1 MGKLLIALILGL
13 GLTGPIMFEE
23 DVSEVTSTETSEEVS
38 VEETDSEVP
47 SEEVSV
53 EPSDT
58 PSEEPSVPSE
68 EYFEKQHY
76 TYHTEDYNLT
86 VQLTL
91 EDKETA
97 KFMVTI
103 WDEEN
108 LKAENEFYFYNY
120 VLIEDILI
128 ITDQETNEVVAKLKV
143 DKFTETFVKYDGD
156 IPTIDEPEEPEI
168 DYPCDVVIKI
178 NNKNYGD
185 VLTDIEGGEIGQ
197 VVTVYVSPNILC
209 TLTNISANG
218 TQLVKNE
225 DGNYTFVLVEGD
237 NTIEAEFIVDKEQFE
252 FIAEQIGSIKNGD
265 WGAIFSVENLLN
277 FISWGI
283 SLFLS
288 SGFFITLIKNKKLKT
303 KTTEEVANAMSFAA
317 ETSIVDTINRI
328 LEKVLGDTFTKYLEK
343 TDSID
348 ETMKVLTRCFVLS
361 QENTPEARL
370 AIIQELTNLK
380 ANTQAE
386 LTEQVKNMIHN
397 EIQKNN
403 EELEAKKNAIKALKE
418 ANNNINTGTSVG
430 DDTYGQI

>member
-13 GLTGPIMFEE
+13 GFTSPIMFEE

-38 VEETDSEVP
+38 VEEIDSTEPSEVP

-58 PSEEPSVPSE
+58 PSEEPSV
-68 EYFEKQHY
+68 FEPISFSY
-76 TYHTEDYNLT
+76 ASEDYNIMAHLKLSDVENAIVTVTYYDENQQSTIETYNFRYVWEGNIVTLYDLT
-86 VQLTL
+86 
-91 EDKETA
+91 
-97 KFMVTI
+97 
-103 WDEEN
+103 
-108 LKAENEFYFYNY
+108 
-120 VLIEDILI
+120 
-128 ITDQETNEVVAKLKV
+128 TNEIVEKLEV
-143 DKFTETFVKYDGD
+143 DKRTRKFSDY
-156 IPTIDEPEEPEI
+156 IDESEIPEI

-185 VLTDIEGGEIGQ
+185 ILTDIEGGEVGQ
-197 VVTVYVSPNILC
+197 IVTVYVSPNILC

-225 DGNYTFVLVEGD
+225 DGNYTFTLVEGD
-237 NTIEAEFIVDKEQFE
+237 NTIEGEFIVDKEQFE
-252 FIAEQIGSIKNGD
+252 FIAQQIGNIKNGD
-265 WGAIFSVENLLN
+265 WGAIFSVDNLLN

-288 SGFFITLIKNKKLKT
+288 SGFFVTLIKSKKLKN
-303 KTTEEVANAMSFAA
+303 KTTEEVASAMTFAA
-317 ETSIVDTINRI
+317 ETSIVETVNRV

-380 ANTQAE
+380 ANTQAD
-386 LTEQVKNMIHN
+386 LTEQVKNMIQS

-403 EELEAKKNAIKALKE
+403 QELEAKKNAIQALKD
-418 ANNNINTGTSVG
+418 ANSNIKVDVTSSG
-430 DDTYGQI
+430 DDSYGQI

>member
-13 GLTGPIMFEE
+13 GFTSPIMFEE

-38 VEETDSEVP
+38 VEEIESTEPSEVP

-58 PSEEPSVPSE
+58 PSEEPSV
-68 EYFEKQHY
+68 FEPISFSY
-76 TYHTEDYNLT
+76 ASEDYNIMAHLKLSDVENAIVTVTYYDENQQSTIETYNFRYVWEGNIVTLYDLT
-86 VQLTL
+86 
-91 EDKETA
+91 
-97 KFMVTI
+97 
-103 WDEEN
+103 
-108 LKAENEFYFYNY
+108 
-120 VLIEDILI
+120 
-128 ITDQETNEVVAKLKV
+128 TNEIVEKLEV
-143 DKFTETFVKYDGD
+143 DKRTRKFSDY
-156 IPTIDEPEEPEI
+156 IDESEIPEI

-178 NNKNYGD
+178 NNQNYGD
-185 VLTDIEGGEIGQ
+185 ILTDIEGGEVGQ
-197 VVTVYVSPNILC
+197 IVTVYVSPNILC
-209 TLTNISANG
+209 TLTSISANG

-225 DGNYTFVLVEGD
+225 DGNYTFALVEGD
-237 NTIEAEFIVDKEQFE
+237 NTIEGEFIVDKEQFE
-252 FIAEQIGSIKNGD
+252 FIAQQIGSIKNGD
-265 WGAIFSVENLLN
+265 WGAIFSVDNLLN

-288 SGFFITLIKNKKLKT
+288 SGFFVTLIKSKKLKN
-303 KTTEEVANAMSFAA
+303 KTTEEVASAMTFAA
-317 ETSIVDTINRI
+317 ETSIVETVNRV

-380 ANTQAE
+380 ANTQAD
-386 LTEQVKNMIHN
+386 LTEQVKNMIQS

-403 EELEAKKNAIKALKE
+403 QELEAKKNAIQALKD
-418 ANNNINTGTSVG
+418 ANSNIKVDVTSSG
-430 DDTYGQI
+430 DDSYGQI